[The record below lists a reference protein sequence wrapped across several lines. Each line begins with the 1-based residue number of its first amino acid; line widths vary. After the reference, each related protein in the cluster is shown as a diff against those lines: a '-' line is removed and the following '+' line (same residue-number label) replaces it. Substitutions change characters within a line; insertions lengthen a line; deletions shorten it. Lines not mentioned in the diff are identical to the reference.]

1 MPTVSV
7 RVPSEI
13 KERMERHDEINWS
26 AVLRKVIE
34 AELDEIESH
43 NLAHAVATSE
53 RLSQDIDER
62 EVAEQ
67 NSAEIIR
74 EWRERRYGGPD

>member
-7 RVPSEI
+7 RVPNEI

-26 AVLRKVIE
+26 AVLREVIE

-43 NLAHAVATSE
+43 NLANAVATSE
-53 RLSQDIDER
+53 RLSQAIDETD
-62 EVAEQ
+62 VTEQ
-67 NSAEIIR
+67 NSAETIR
-74 EWRERRYGGPD
+74 EWRDRRYGGSD